1 MIILYGFLYRNFCD
15 YCDKCNKMNIKIDL
29 NELYD
34 ITLGYFGDIFVWFP
48 DGGSYYK
55 NIWHTKTNAQNSL
68 TT

>member
-34 ITLGYFGDIFVWFP
+34 ITWGYFGDIFVWFP

-55 NIWHTKTNAQNSL
+55 NI
-68 TT
+68 

>member
-34 ITLGYFGDIFVWFP
+34 ITFGYFGDIFVWFP
-48 DGGSYYK
+48 EGEAIIRIYDIQK
-55 NIWHTKTNAQNSL
+55 QMHKIR
-68 TT
+68 